1 MSMKGPLSVIDW
13 QPAQHAL
20 CLSPSESWDGL
31 LMLYCRSRQV
41 DGWTLSLMP
50 TIFLIFGNHG
60 TMIFI
65 VCSLYLYYFQA
76 LKPQSHLHS
85 ELQQTI
91 FVWKNKAGKRN
102 GKLQIFLGVTVGGL
116 QHNTAS

>member
-50 TIFLIFGNHG
+50 TIFFNFWEPWNNDIYCLLTLLVLLPGLKATVSPPLRASAN
-60 TMIFI
+60 
-65 VCSLYLYYFQA
+65 YFCVE
-76 LKPQSHLHS
+76 K
-85 ELQQTI
+85 
-91 FVWKNKAGKRN
+91 
-102 GKLQIFLGVTVGGL
+102 
-116 QHNTAS
+116 